1 MRLGGAYLTPPQAAM
16 ATSGPDPNS
25 IAAATSAETRAIAPA
40 ARCID
45 GDDMTK
51 GTALWCERAT
61 SYCIDGVPTV
71 GAAPTR

>member
-1 MRLGGAYLTPPQAAM
+1 MRLGRAYLTPPQAAIAM
-16 ATSGPDPNS
+16 SGRVAES
-25 IAAATSAETRAIAPA
+25 IAAAASVKATAPA

-61 SYCIDGVPTV
+61 SYCIG
-71 GAAPTR
+71 GALQPGLSGTSTQ